1 NLDECVE
8 ITIAQLR
15 DLVVLKRND
24 VSDANYI
31 SKSVLDGFYFKS
43 CDGIFYFMFEGK
55 WVRST
60 TNTDEGLEPITK
72 GLDLISGAEALR
84 ALADGKDVEGFS
96 EENEE
101 WIPS

>member
-1 NLDECVE
+1 
-8 ITIAQLR
+8 
-15 DLVVLKRND
+15 
-24 VSDANYI
+24 
-31 SKSVLDGFYFKS
+31 
-43 CDGIFYFMFEGK
+43 MFEGK

-101 WIPS
+101 WIPIVYFTVQEVVNGLYKF

>member
-1 NLDECVE
+1 
-8 ITIAQLR
+8 IAQLR

-72 GLDLISGAEALR
+72 GSDLISGADALR
-84 ALADGKDVEGFS
+84 ALADGANPEDIEIRFS
-96 EENEE
+96 NGYTTSF
-101 WIPS
+101 ISTD